1 MQALEYQGSFTS
13 LSCAVPGRGIQWD
26 PILERI
32 VVENPTVSGG
42 SDQLWLWGYR
52 AAWVMAPQTGR
63 EMLGV
68 PCPATLSLF
77 SAEARFSEPSWP
89 ILLF

>member
-1 MQALEYQGSFTS
+1 M
-13 LSCAVPGRGIQWD
+13 PGRGTQWD

-32 VVENPTVSGG
+32 AVENPTVSGG

-52 AAWVMAPQTGR
+52 AAWVTAPQMGR

-68 PCPATLSLF
+68 PCPTTLSLF
-77 SAEARFSEPSWP
+77 SVEAHFPEPSWP
-89 ILLF
+89 VLLFKGIIYQQ